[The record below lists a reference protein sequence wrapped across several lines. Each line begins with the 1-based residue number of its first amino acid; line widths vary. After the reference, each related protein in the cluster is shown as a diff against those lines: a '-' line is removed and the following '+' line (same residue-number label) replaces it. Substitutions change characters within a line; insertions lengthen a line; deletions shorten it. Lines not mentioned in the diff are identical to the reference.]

1 MTYSIAILTHSP
13 LRQII
18 EPVLKT
24 QASEMGMSISIVAI
38 DAVYEEGARIIKSM
52 EDRIDLIICGRIHEN
67 ILRNKAITSP
77 VFTLRPRDND
87 LINSILQATKYDN
100 EINIISPVRTSNKNL
115 VLVEPLF
122 QKLGISVNEITYQD
136 QIEIDSILEE
146 LIAQG
151 RKVVIGG
158 TLVHDKVQKYEGK
171 IHSIYYF
178 TKEAIAEEVK
188 YALYLLQKK
197 DNFLGSQHL
206 TTLVNQIPFGVILC
220 YANGTIKLL
229 NSIAENIIS
238 CSTEY
243 AQCKDIAN
251 VIPDFD
257 INEPADRSGKIVNLR
272 GKNYHIRA
280 ENASLDSLIN
290 LIFLEPAKSNLSK
303 ENRIHVSQAGAT
315 FEKIIGVSKTIKNTI
330 ALAKQYAVTDE
341 TVLITGETGSGK
353 DIFAQSIHNYS
364 LRKNGPFWAINC
376 AALPENLLESELF
389 GYEEGAFTGA
399 KKGGKLGF
407 FELANHGTLFL
418 DEIGELSLNVQVK
431 LLRVLEHRQILR
443 LGGKHLIP
451 VDVRIIC
458 ATNRDLFEAIRQKNF
473 REDLFYRINVLQL
486 QIPPLRERRDDIIE
500 LIKYFNNQIEPNNKN
515 IQQDANL
522 LIDILEKYQWPG
534 NVREL
539 ENIIRKFLVMK
550 KIFSTKTE
558 LKASLSNLMYKP
570 KTNIIISEPK
580 KNKEVTLEMIKK
592 AIVQYNGNKSKAA
605 KELGISRVTLW
616 RRLEEE
622 QGNLAK
628 PAATR
633 NQI

>member
-38 DAVYEEGARIIKSM
+38 DAVYEEGARIIESM

-67 ILRNKAITSP
+67 ILRNKAITTP
-77 VFTLRPRDND
+77 IFTLYPRDND
-87 LINSILQATKYDN
+87 LINSIMQATKYDN

-115 VLVEPLF
+115 VFVEPLF
-122 QKLGISVNEITYQD
+122 QKLGIKVKEITYQD
-136 QIEIDSILEE
+136 QVEINPILEE

-158 TLVHDKVQKYEGK
+158 TLVCDMVRKYEDK

-197 DNFLGSQHL
+197 DNFLGGQYL
-206 TTLVNQIPFGVILC
+206 ATLVNQIPFGVILC
-220 YANGTIKLL
+220 YSNGKIKLL

-257 INEPADRSGKIVNLR
+257 FNDLADCSGKIVNLR
-272 GKNYHIRA
+272 GKNYYVSA
-280 ENASLDSLIN
+280 ENADFDSLIN
-290 LIFLEPAKSNLSK
+290 IIFLKPAKSNLPK
-303 ENRIHVSQAGAT
+303 ENTIHVSQAGAT
-315 FEKIIGVSKTIKNTI
+315 FDKIVGVSKSIKNTV

-341 TVLITGETGSGK
+341 TILITGETGSGK

-431 LLRVLEHRQILR
+431 LLRALEHRQILR

-458 ATNRDLFEAIRQKNF
+458 ATNRDLYEAIRQKNF

-486 QIPPLRERRDDIIE
+486 QIPPLRERRDDIVE
-500 LIKYFNNQIEPNNKN
+500 LIKYFYNQIEPNNKN
-515 IQQDANL
+515 IQQDTDL

-550 KIFSTKTE
+550 KIFNTKAE
-558 LKASLSNLMYKP
+558 LKASLSNLIYKP
-570 KTNIIISEPK
+570 KTNNIIISEPK

-592 AIVQYNGNKSKAA
+592 AIIQNNGNKSKAA

-616 RRLEEE
+616 RRLEELE
-622 QGNLAK
+622 IQSRK
-628 PAATR
+628 D
-633 NQI
+633 